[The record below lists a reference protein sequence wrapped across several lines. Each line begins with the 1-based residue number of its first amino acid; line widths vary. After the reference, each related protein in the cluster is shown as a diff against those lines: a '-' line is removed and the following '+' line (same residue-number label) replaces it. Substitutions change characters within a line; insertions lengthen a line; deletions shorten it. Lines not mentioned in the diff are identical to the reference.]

1 MSVPCHKTSICQD
14 GFVAAW
20 YEPIDPQS
28 RTAYMCH
35 DCAAHLNA
43 MGSDYREERR
53 KKAMPVARERR
64 RSFIPQWLRRG
75 TAKDLT
81 HAA

>member
-1 MSVPCHKTSICQD
+1 MSYCNKTSICQ
-14 GFVAAW
+14 GGHVRPW

-28 RTAYMCH
+28 RTAYMCG

-53 KKAMPVARERR
+53 KKAIPVARERR